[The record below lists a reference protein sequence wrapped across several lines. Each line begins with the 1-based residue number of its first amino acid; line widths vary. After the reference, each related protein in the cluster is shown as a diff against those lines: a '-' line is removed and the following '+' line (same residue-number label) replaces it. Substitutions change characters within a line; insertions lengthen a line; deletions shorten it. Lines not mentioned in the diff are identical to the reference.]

1 MAKKID
7 PKKWYLA
14 SEAAGLLEI
23 SLDGVKKK
31 LRKRE
36 LAGEQ
41 KGARQRWHVL
51 GKAIIE
57 QRKKWNLD

>member
-14 SEAAGLLEI
+14 SDAAVLLEI
-23 SLDGVKKK
+23 SLDGLKKK
-31 LRKRE
+31 LRNRE

-41 KGARQRWHVL
+41 KGAKQKWHML
-51 GKAIIE
+51 GKDIIE
-57 QRKKWNLD
+57 QREKWNLD